1 MITPETIFNM
11 SLADFIMLRLRSIN
25 LPYSDMKCCFMFARR
40 LLTMCILSL
49 NNLQKK
55 VCDIYIYIYRL
66 SVYGFL
72 NILFV
77 SVLIAFLLRSLI
89 FSETDHYCSDF
100 RIWHHTLAFG
110 RQILRMT
117 SGRSSVIPS
126 TSLHRVLSV
135 CRKTCSTKF
144 VSVPT
149 IMVINEFVDF
159 TE

>member
-1 MITPETIFNM
+1 MYVVVITPETIFNM

-55 VCDIYIYIYRL
+55 VCEIYRL

-72 NILFV
+72 NTLFFC
-77 SVLIAFLLRSLI
+77 VLIAFFITVLI
-89 FSETDHYCSDF
+89 FSETDQYCSDF

-117 SGRSSVIPS
+117 SGRSGVILS

-135 CRKTCSTKF
+135 CRKTCSTKS

-149 IMVINEFVDF
+149 IMVINEFIDLAK
-159 TE
+159 